1 MLTDT
6 LLKLLNHESLT
17 QAEAE
22 AVMNQI
28 MSGDA
33 TPAQIGAY
41 LVALRM
47 KGETVDE
54 ITGSTRAMR
63 AHAVR
68 VTPADSI
75 APLLDIVGTGG
86 DGSHSFNISTTAAFV
101 IAATGRR
108 VAKHGNRAA
117 SSKCGSA
124 DVLEAAGV
132 SMDLT
137 PEQVAACIDTI
148 GIGFMFAPRFHPA
161 MKHAIGPRRELK
173 QRTIFNI
180 LGPLTNPAG
189 ATHQLTGVYDPALTE
204 PLARVLGELG
214 SKAAMVIHSHD
225 GLDELTTT
233 GPNRVSQLQPDG
245 SVHSFD
251 LHPEELGLG
260 NSNQERMTGGSAE
273 ENLELMRGV
282 LGGKMG
288 GVRKDTVLL
297 NAAATIAT
305 ENGDMRTALQEA
317 RAALESGTALKK
329 LEALVDSSQQLSA
342 HQ

>member
-137 PEQVAACIDTI
+137 PEQVATCIDTI
-148 GIGFMFAPRFHPA
+148 GIGFHVRAPLPSRH
-161 MKHAIGPRRELK
+161 E
-173 QRTIFNI
+173 
-180 LGPLTNPAG
+180 
-189 ATHQLTGVYDPALTE
+189 
-204 PLARVLGELG
+204 AR
-214 SKAAMVIHSHD
+214 
-225 GLDELTTT
+225 
-233 GPNRVSQLQPDG
+233 N
-245 SVHSFD
+245 
-251 LHPEELGLG
+251 
-260 NSNQERMTGGSAE
+260 
-273 ENLELMRGV
+273 
-282 LGGKMG
+282 
-288 GVRKDTVLL
+288 
-297 NAAATIAT
+297 
-305 ENGDMRTALQEA
+305 RTAARIETAHHLQHP
-317 RAALESGTALKK
+317 RAA
-329 LEALVDSSQQLSA
+329 
-342 HQ
+342 H